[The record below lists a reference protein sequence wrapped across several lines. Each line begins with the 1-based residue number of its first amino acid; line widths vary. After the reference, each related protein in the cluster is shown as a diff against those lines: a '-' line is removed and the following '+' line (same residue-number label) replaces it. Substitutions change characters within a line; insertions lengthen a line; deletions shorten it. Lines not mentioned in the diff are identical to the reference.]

1 MEAGLVTVSLL
12 SHPKSSALAT
22 GPPYRLCKLV
32 PEHRQADAPCMGALN
47 CRSLRACQFAL
58 RKYNILRLTL

>member
-32 PEHRQADAPCMGALN
+32 PEHRQADAPCRGCVKL
-47 CRSLRACQFAL
+47 SLIAGLASLPCVNTTFSG
-58 RKYNILRLTL
+58 